1 MHGRES
7 DGIFKQTR
15 KIRYKGHQNVTAQ
28 HRESEVVI
36 SKELI
41 YLGFVCTLNLDTEY
55 QMSFGWVSFSVLNT
69 TVAMLIFSWPFRS
82 TLWILL
88 ELV

>member
-28 HRESEVVI
+28 HRESEV
-36 SKELI
+36 KL
-41 YLGFVCTLNLDTEY
+41 
-55 QMSFGWVSFSVLNT
+55 
-69 TVAMLIFSWPFRS
+69 
-82 TLWILL
+82 
-88 ELV
+88 